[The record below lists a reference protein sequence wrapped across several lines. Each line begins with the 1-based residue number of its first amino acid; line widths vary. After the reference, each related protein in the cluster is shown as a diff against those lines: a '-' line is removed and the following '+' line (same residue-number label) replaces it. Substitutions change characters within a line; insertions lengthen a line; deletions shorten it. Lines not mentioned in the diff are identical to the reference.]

1 MAQKFGMGFF
11 RSSILV
17 QEFFG
22 VLFEALAIFLDFDF
36 CPNSIIPCT

>member
-1 MAQKFGMGFF
+1 MARKFGMGFF

-17 QEFFG
+17 QGFFG